1 MPSFWHTPEFLVA
14 LVVNEYAFWYVVESR
29 WLLLTSQ
36 KHLAVWLSDADV
48 VCRRHNHECFHLD
61 VIYDFGYSPQKS
73 SYLTYQDWIDY
84 QILPSPMQVC
94 FNYLV
99 ISYIHSVLVE
109 IRWWYQDERQIRMLS
124 KSIISLTSHGQV
136 RPFKITR
143 PFKMY
148 QVDNEGLRGH
158 VWIIPVS
165 STRVK
170 SYPQLSGSDANLWY
184 QAVHWWNE
192 ELPHPVPDVSGNL
205 DSTIKG
211 HLK

>member
-1 MPSFWHTPEFLVA
+1 MPLFSLTMFLICSSASKLSPVVVTNVFDISLVRAILLAYSSVLVA

-48 VCRRHNHECFHLD
+48 VCRRHNHECFRLD

-109 IRWWYQDERQIRMLS
+109 IRWWPMMVQSGHTR
-124 KSIISLTSHGQV
+124 TNV
-136 RPFKITR
+136 R
-143 PFKMY
+143 
-148 QVDNEGLRGH
+148 
-158 VWIIPVS
+158 
-165 STRVK
+165 
-170 SYPQLSGSDANLWY
+170 
-184 QAVHWWNE
+184 
-192 ELPHPVPDVSGNL
+192 
-205 DSTIKG
+205 
-211 HLK
+211 

>member
-1 MPSFWHTPEFLVA
+1 MWLKAVDCCWHRKSIWLFGYQTQMLFDVDIIM
-14 LVVNEYAFWYVVESR
+14 NAFI
-29 WLLLTSQ
+29 
-36 KHLAVWLSDADV
+36 
-48 VCRRHNHECFHLD
+48 LD

-124 KSIISLTSHGQV
+124 KSIISHLPWSGQT
-136 RPFKITR
+136 KITR

-148 QVDNEGLRGH
+148 QVDNEGLRNH
-158 VWIIPVS
+158 VWIIPGS
-165 STRVK
+165 STRVR
-170 SYPQLSGSDANLWY
+170 SDPQLSGSDANLWY